1 MLIPEETPLSDDV
14 DFEQLARIDM
24 SGGNI
29 KSAIFRAASRAALRT
44 GEDRKVMMKDLEDAT
59 EEEVGKTSTRTS
71 FRRQDS
77 DAARM
82 YN

>member
-1 MLIPEETPLSDDV
+1 MAYCYYCYRSSKDRLL
-14 DFEQLARIDM
+14 RM
-24 SGGNI
+24 S
-29 KSAIFRAASRAALRT
+29 
-44 GEDRKVMMKDLEDAT
+44 DLEESA

-77 DAARM
+77 AAESM

>member
-1 MLIPEETPLSDDV
+1 MYALIGEREV
-14 DFEQLARIDM
+14 
-24 SGGNI
+24 
-29 KSAIFRAASRAALRT
+29 AL
-44 GEDRKVMMKDLEDAT
+44 KDLEEAA
-59 EEEVGKTSTRTS
+59 EEEIGKTSTRIG

>member
-1 MLIPEETPLSDDV
+1 MY
-14 DFEQLARIDM
+14 
-24 SGGNI
+24 GGEPGD
-29 KSAIFRAASRAALRT
+29 KAIVYVHVLTVAHMHTHTHTHTHTHCRRVTQQDLMEAA
-44 GEDRKVMMKDLEDAT
+44 
-59 EEEVGKTSTRTS
+59 EEEVGKESTRTS